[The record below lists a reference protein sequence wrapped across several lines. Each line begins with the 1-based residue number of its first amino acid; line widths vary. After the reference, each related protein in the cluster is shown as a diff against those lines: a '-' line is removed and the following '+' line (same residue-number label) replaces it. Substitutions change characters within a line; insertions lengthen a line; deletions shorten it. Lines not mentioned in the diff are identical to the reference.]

1 MAATVGAVCQTG
13 VIGLTAGA
21 LAARETRLVVVGFV
35 AGGGGEEGI
44 KGSGHGLQG
53 LEFMLWQS
61 AESLSLANAGHGRGP

>member
-35 AGGGGEEGI
+35 AGGGGEE
-44 KGSGHGLQG
+44 
-53 LEFMLWQS
+53 S
-61 AESLSLANAGHGRGP
+61 AEEMEHGTYGF